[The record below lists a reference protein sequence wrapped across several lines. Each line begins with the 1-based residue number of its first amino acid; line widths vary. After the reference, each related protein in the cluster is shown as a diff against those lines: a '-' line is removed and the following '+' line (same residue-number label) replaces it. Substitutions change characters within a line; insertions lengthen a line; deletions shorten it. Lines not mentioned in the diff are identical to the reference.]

1 MRTIRYLAALA
12 AALPLSAA
20 PAKLDFNRDIRPIL
34 SDNCFACHGPDTQK
48 IKGGLRL
55 DSKEAALKPG
65 KSGVPAI
72 LPGKPDKSEVL
83 KRVSTKDPHD
93 LMPPA
98 DSGKQLTSAQKE
110 MLRRWIAEG
119 ANYSAHW
126 AFAPL
131 QRPVVPATGGRAAV
145 GSSPIDQLLL
155 ARLKQEGLKFSA
167 EADRT
172 TLIRRV
178 SLDLTGIPPTPAEV
192 DAFLAD
198 KSANAFEKVVDR
210 LLASPRYGERMAML
224 WLDYARYADS
234 HGFQT
239 DSSRSMWPWRDWVIK
254 AFNDNVPFDRFTIDQ
269 IAGDLLPSPRQE
281 QLVATGFNRNH
292 RINGEG
298 GLIAEEW
305 RIETIID
312 RVETTGTT
320 WLGLTFNCCR
330 CHDHKYDPI
339 TQREFY
345 SFFAFF
351 NSVEETGT
359 LTGTRANRGGGNPEP
374 TIHVTTPEHEAKLA
388 ELNQAL
394 QSAEAKLAD
403 AVKQLP
409 KLIEEWEPTFIA
421 KFDPGAAPWKLLEP
435 TAVKAASKTTFT
447 RQTDASWLA
456 VGPAAGQETYT
467 VTAPIAAGSLGGVL
481 LESLPDASLPAQ
493 SVGRAPN
500 GNFILSGIEAE
511 LSAPSLAQPVKVKFN
526 KAQADYSQKGYEVGL
541 VVDGKGGK
549 GWAVDGPTRKQP
561 LKAMFLADRV
571 VTVPPDATLTVR
583 LLHKAANQHSIGRF
597 RLSATSLAPGLAKL
611 DGAPQV
617 PEALKKIFAT
627 EPTKRSP
634 AQRAE
639 LTKFFR
645 ANAESPVKAADAAV
659 AAAKKAVDDFELKL
673 PTTMV
678 MKEIAQ
684 PRDAFVLV
692 RGEYDKKGDKVS
704 AGVPVV
710 LPPLPAGA
718 PTNRLG
724 LAQWLVAPE
733 NPLTARVWVNRTW
746 EKFFG
751 TGLVKTT
758 ENFGSQAE
766 PPSHPELLDW
776 LATEFIRLGWDM
788 KAFQKAIVMSAAYRQ
803 SSKVA
808 PELGARDPENRLLAR
823 GPRFRLPAELIR
835 DQALAASGLLV
846 EKVGGPSVRPYMPEG
861 VWDETSRY
869 GDLRGYKP
877 DAGDGLYRRTLY
889 TIWKRTAAPPTMLLF
904 DSPTREICT
913 VKRSRTNTPLQALA
927 LLNEVTYVE
936 AARALAQRML
946 TDGGATTVARITHGF
961 RRVTGRAP
969 DKADLAVLAAGLEKR
984 LAKYRAD
991 ADAANSLLAQG
1002 AFKPDPKLDA
1012 AELAA
1017 YTVTANVLLNLDEAI
1032 TRE

>member
-1 MRTIRYLAALA
+1 MKPAKSG
-12 AALPLSAA
+12 ALP
-20 PAKLDFNRDIRPIL
+20 
-34 SDNCFACHGPDTQK
+34 
-48 IKGGLRL
+48 
-55 DSKEAALKPG
+55 
-65 KSGVPAI
+65 VV
-72 LPGKPDKSEVL
+72 PGKPEKSEVL
-83 KRVSTKDPHD
+83 KRITTKDAHD
-93 LMPPA
+93 LMPPP

-110 MLRRWIAEG
+110 TLRRWVAEG
-119 ANYSAHW
+119 AAYQGHW

-131 QRPVVPATGGRAAV
+131 VRPELPKPSGGFSLS
-145 GSSPIDQLLL
+145 GSKSAKAEALSPIDQLLQ
-155 ARLKQEGLKFSA
+155 ARLKKEGLKFSP
-167 EADRT
+167 EADKT
-172 TLIRRV
+172 TLIRRAA
-178 SLDLTGIPPTPAEV
+178 LDLSGIPPTPDEV

-198 KSANAFEKVVDR
+198 ESANAFEKVVDR

-254 AFNDNVPFDRFTIDQ
+254 AFNENMPFDQFTIWQ
-269 IAGDLLPSPRQE
+269 LAGDLLPETANSKLRTQKSEP
-281 QLVATGFNRNH
+281 LIATGFNRNH

-339 TQREFY
+339 TQRDFY

-351 NSVEETGT
+351 NSIEESGT
-359 LTGTRANRGGGNPEP
+359 LSGIRANRGGGNPDP
-374 TIHVTTPEHEAKLA
+374 TIHVTTPEHDVKLA
-388 ELNQAL
+388 ELNQSL
-394 QSAEAKLAD
+394 QTAEAKLAD

-409 KLIEEWEPTFIA
+409 RLIEEWEPTFIA
-421 KFDPGAAPWKLLEP
+421 KLDPAAAAWKLLEP
-435 TAVKAASKTTFT
+435 TSVKAASKTTFT
-447 RQTDASWLA
+447 RQPDASWLA
-456 VGPAAGQETYT
+456 VGAAAGQEIYT
-467 VTAPIAAGSLGGVL
+467 VTAPVAAGTLGGVL
-481 LESLPDASLPAQ
+481 LEALPDASLPAQ
-493 SVGRAPN
+493 SVGRAFN

-511 LSAPSLAQPVKVKFN
+511 ITAPSLAKAEVIKFT
-526 KAQADYSQKGYEVGL
+526 KAEASYSQKGYEIAQ
-541 VVDGKGGK
+541 VVSAKGGK
-549 GWAVDGPTRKQP
+549 GWAVDGPTRKEP

-571 VTVPPDATLTVR
+571 VTVPADATLTVR
-583 LLHKAANQHSIGRF
+583 LLHKSSGAHSIGRF

-611 DGAPQV
+611 EGGPQV
-617 PEALKKIFAT
+617 PDALKKIFAT
-627 EPTKRSP
+627 EPGKRSS

-645 ANAESPVKAADAAV
+645 ANAESPMKTADAAV

-678 MKEIAQ
+678 MKEIAT
-684 PRDAFVLV
+684 PRDAFILV

-704 AGVPVV
+704 AGVPAV

-733 NPLTARVWVNRTW
+733 NPLTSRVWVNRTW

-751 TGLVKTT
+751 YGLVKTT

-788 KAFQKAIVMSAAYRQ
+788 KAFQKTIVTSAAYRQ
-803 SSKVA
+803 SSKVT
-808 PELGARDPENRLLAR
+808 PELVARDPENRLLAR

-846 EKVGGPSVRPYMPEG
+846 EKLGGPSVRPYMPEG

-869 GDLRGYKP
+869 GDLRGYKHDK
-877 DAGDGLYRRTLY
+877 DAGLYRRTLY
-889 TIWKRTAAPPTMLLF
+889 TVWKRTAAPPTMLLF

-927 LLNEVTYVE
+927 LLNEVTYIE

-946 TDGGATTVARITHGF
+946 TEGGATTSERLTHGF
-961 RRVTGRAP
+961 RRVTGRTP
-969 DKADLAVLAAGLEKR
+969 DKADLAVLTAGLEKR
-984 LAKYRAD
+984 IAKYRAD
-991 ADAANSLLAQG
+991 ADSAKSLLAQG
-1002 AFKPDPKLDA
+1002 EFKPDAKLDV

-1017 YTVTANVLLNLDEAI
+1017 YTVTANVLLNLDEVI